1 MTDELA
7 GKVAIVTGGAS
18 GLGEGLARRFAA
30 EGAKV
35 LIADVDRDG
44 GAALAADIGAN
55 AQFVE
60 ADVSDMGQVSDLVT
74 TAVDRFGGLH
84 VMVNNAGVSG
94 TMHFRLLDDDLADFH
109 KVMSVNLLAVMAG
122 TRDAARHMKDN
133 GGGSIINVTSIGG
146 ILAGGGVMTYRASK
160 AAVIQF
166 TKSAAIELAH
176 YEIRVNAIAPGNI
189 RTGIVRKS
197 ATGEDLEKLEEFEAR
212 IREQMRNDRPL
223 KREGTVEDVAE
234 AALYFATDRS
244 RYVTG
249 TVLPVDGGTV
259 AGKVIVRK
267 SPADAGGASYL
278 AIVRAV
284 DVLSNQP
291 RVAAPVRPE
300 YVVRRVVELDQ
311 FEHAGTAACSA
322 PIRRRRQG
330 HVRYCAQRAT
340 EVEVRQ
346 ARPRSTGRPPPETSS
361 PRRPCSG
368 AHSPVYRANVH

>member
-1 MTDELA
+1 MSNELE

-35 LIADVDRDG
+35 LIGDVDSDA
-44 GAALAADIGAN
+44 GAALAADIGAD
-55 AQFVE
+55 AHFVE
-60 ADVSDMGQVSDLVT
+60 ADVSDTAQVSGLVS
-74 TAVDRFGGLH
+74 TAVERFGGLH

-94 TMHFRLLDDDLADFH
+94 TMHRRLFDDDFADFE
-109 KVMSVNLLAVMAG
+109 KIMAVNLRAVMAG
-122 TRDAARHMKDN
+122 TRDAARHMSEH

-189 RTGIVRKS
+189 RTAIVRKS
-197 ATGEDLEKLEEFEAR
+197 AAGEDLEKLEQFEEK

-223 KREGTVEDVAE
+223 KREGTVDDVAE
-234 AALYFATDRS
+234 AALYFATARS

-267 SPADAGGASYL
+267 PK
-278 AIVRAV
+278 
-284 DVLSNQP
+284 P
-291 RVAAPVRPE
+291 
-300 YVVRRVVELDQ
+300 
-311 FEHAGTAACSA
+311 
-322 PIRRRRQG
+322 
-330 HVRYCAQRAT
+330 
-340 EVEVRQ
+340 
-346 ARPRSTGRPPPETSS
+346 
-361 PRRPCSG
+361 
-368 AHSPVYRANVH
+368 

>member
-1 MTDELA
+1 MSNELE

-35 LIADVDRDG
+35 LIGDVDSDAG
-44 GAALAADIGAN
+44 VALAADIGAD
-55 AQFVE
+55 AHFVE
-60 ADVSDMGQVSDLVT
+60 ADVSDTAQVSGLVS
-74 TAVDRFGGLH
+74 TAVERFGGLH

-94 TMHFRLLDDDLADFH
+94 TMHRRLFDDDLADFD
-109 KVMSVNLLAVMAG
+109 KIMAVNLRAVMAG
-122 TRDAARHMKDN
+122 TRDAARHMSEH

-189 RTGIVRKS
+189 RTAIVRKS
-197 ATGEDLEKLEEFEAR
+197 AAGEDLEKLEQFEEK

-223 KREGTVEDVAE
+223 KREGTVDDVAE

-267 SPADAGGASYL
+267 PK
-278 AIVRAV
+278 
-284 DVLSNQP
+284 P
-291 RVAAPVRPE
+291 
-300 YVVRRVVELDQ
+300 
-311 FEHAGTAACSA
+311 
-322 PIRRRRQG
+322 
-330 HVRYCAQRAT
+330 
-340 EVEVRQ
+340 
-346 ARPRSTGRPPPETSS
+346 
-361 PRRPCSG
+361 
-368 AHSPVYRANVH
+368 